1 MEARLG
7 LPISVSR
14 PAALS
19 GFEEPVAARLTV
31 PYGLALED

>member
-7 LPISVSR
+7 IPISVSR
-14 PAALS
+14 PAALG
-19 GFEEPVAARLTV
+19 GFDEVSAARLTV